1 MTHTPRPTLLS
12 GVGGFK
18 GHAPSAADPEKKMR
32 HAPVG
37 FWLASSSLR
46 LTALLSYTRIAT
58 AVTKGP
64 CRETSAGC
72 QRPCTSRSVPTR
84 TLCFS
89 TQIVIVTRTS
99 NKLLKIGPSGHVAP
113 RGEDRKGGP
122 NFRFHRKLIH
132 GGSAGRRRRRCA
144 ARARYHRES
153 HPSFCFTATRAW
165 GLRSLGLLEATW

>member
-1 MTHTPRPTLLS
+1 
-12 GVGGFK
+12 
-18 GHAPSAADPEKKMR
+18 MR

-99 NKLLKIGPSGHVAP
+99 KKLLKIGPSGHVAP

-122 NFRFHRKLIH
+122 NFRFHRESIH

-165 GLRSLGLLEATW
+165 PPEVSGAMREVKSNTHCTTLGDTACCTPLV

>member
-1 MTHTPRPTLLS
+1 
-12 GVGGFK
+12 
-18 GHAPSAADPEKKMR
+18 MR

-37 FWLASSSLR
+37 FWLASSSLH

-89 TQIVIVTRTS
+89 TQIVTS
-99 NKLLKIGPSGHVAP
+99 KSPWNGLQNHREPAGRALPCSHP
-113 RGEDRKGGP
+113 KGGP
-122 NFRFHRKLIH
+122 NSRFHRESIH

-165 GLRSLGLLEATW
+165 SPEVSGAMREFKSNTH

>member
-1 MTHTPRPTLLS
+1 MPHTPAPTLLS

-46 LTALLSYTRIAT
+46 LTALLSYARIAT

-64 CRETSAGC
+64 GRETGAGC

-99 NKLLKIGPSGHVAP
+99 KKLLKIGPSGHVAP

-122 NFRFHRKLIH
+122 NFRFLHDLNH
-132 GGSAGRRRRRCA
+132 GDSVTRRQRRRAVRD
-144 ARARYHRES
+144 RYFRES
-153 HPSFCFTATRAW
+153 GTMWPPR
-165 GLRSLGLLEATW
+165 G